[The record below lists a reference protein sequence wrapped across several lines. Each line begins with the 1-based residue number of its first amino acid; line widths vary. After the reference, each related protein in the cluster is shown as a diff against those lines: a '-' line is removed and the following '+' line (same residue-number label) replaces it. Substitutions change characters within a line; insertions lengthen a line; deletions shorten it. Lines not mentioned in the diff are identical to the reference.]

1 MSGIVGIF
9 RRDGAPVERPLL
21 AALTNF
27 LSFRG
32 PDSQE
37 VWLDGATGFGHTL
50 LRTTREAAAER
61 QPCSWG
67 REFCITADVR
77 LDCRAELIEALIRA
91 DCKFD
96 AQRVTD
102 PELILHAYATWRE
115 ECVDHLRGDFA
126 FALWDAR
133 DRKLFC
139 ARDHFGIKP
148 FFYSASERQF
158 LFSNT
163 LNCLRAHP
171 DVSDELNEAAIG
183 DFLLFGLNCEIATT
197 TFRDIQRL
205 PPAHFMVVTADGL
218 RTQRYW
224 SPPIDG
230 RIRYARPEEYV
241 EHFREILKASV
252 ADRLRTDRVG
262 IFLSGGLDSGS
273 VAAMARELSPRST
286 ERTDLYACTSAYET
300 LVASEESYFA
310 RQTAEF
316 LHIPIGFLAMDDFRL
331 FDAWDDPDK
340 VPPEPV
346 EEPLSAAWSEEKR
359 FLSAHARVAL
369 SGTGGDNLLHFQMWP
384 YAKDLL
390 RRHCWGTLCKDM
402 VCYLWI
408 RPFPWEGLRVKIGE
422 LLGRKNEREPGYPSW
437 IQAKFAERMRL
448 AERWNDNVF
457 SAPLSNPLHPKGH
470 ASLALPHWT
479 YSFELADAGVTRAL
493 VEVRYPYL
501 DLRMVNYLL
510 AIPTFPWSFQKRLIR
525 DAMANHLPDATRLR
539 AKTPLAENP
548 ISGALR
554 KRKHIKSEEVQ
565 FEKEFEQFIDIG
577 KLGEL
582 SRLKTAGEASLLVRP
597 LCLNFWLRSA
607 WRRYTVTVG
616 GN

>member
-32 PDSQE
+32 PDAQE
-37 VWLDGATGFGHTL
+37 LWLDGATGFGHTM
-50 LRTTREAAAER
+50 LRTTREAAHER
-61 QPCSWG
+61 QPTNLRSDFW
-67 REFCITADVR
+67 ITADVR
-77 LDCRAELIEALIRA
+77 LDCRAELIESLIRA
-91 DCKFD
+91 DCKFE

-133 DRKLFC
+133 ERKLFC

-197 TFRDIQRL
+197 TFSEIQRL
-205 PPAHFMVVTADGL
+205 PPAHFLIVRADGL

-241 EHFREILKASV
+241 EHFREILKAAV

-273 VAAMARELSPRST
+273 IAAMARELSPRST
-286 ERTDLYACTSAYET
+286 GRTDLYACNSAYET
-300 LVASEESYFA
+300 LIASEESYFA

-316 LHIPIGFLAMDDFRL
+316 LYIPIGFLAMDDFQL

-340 VPPEPV
+340 VPPEPI

-359 FLSAHARVAL
+359 FLSAHARVGL
-369 SGTGGDNLLHFQMWP
+369 SGTGGDNLLHFQMRP

-390 RRHCWGTLCKDM
+390 RRHCWGTLFKDM
-402 VCYLWI
+402 AQYLWI
-408 RPFPWEGLRVKIGE
+408 RPFPWKGLRAKIAG
-422 LLGRKNEREPGYPSW
+422 LAGKKSGLEPGYPNW
-437 IQAKFAERMRL
+437 IEANFAERMRL
-448 AERWNDNVF
+448 TKRWKDNVF
-457 SAPLSNPLHPKGH
+457 EAPATHPLRPKGH
-470 ASLALPHWT
+470 ASLALPYWT
-479 YSFELADAGVTRAL
+479 YSFELADPSETRAL

-525 DAMANHLPDATRLR
+525 EAMAGRLPDVTRLR

-548 ISGALR
+548 VSGALR
-554 KRKHIKSEEVQ
+554 RGKQIKFEEVQ
-565 FEKEFEQFIDIG
+565 FEKEFERFVDTRN
-577 KLGEL
+577 LGE
-582 SRLKTAGEASLLVRP
+582 SSGPKTQGEASLLVRA

-607 WRRYTVTVG
+607 LRRYTVTVG

>member
-32 PDSQE
+32 PDAQE
-37 VWLDGATGFGHTL
+37 LWLDGAIGFGHTL
-50 LRTTREAAAER
+50 LRTTREAGHEQ
-61 QPCSWG
+61 QPTSLGSNFW
-67 REFCITADVR
+67 ITADVR
-77 LDCRAELIEALIRA
+77 LDCRAELIETLIRA
-91 DCKFD
+91 GCKFD
-96 AQRVTD
+96 EQRITD

-115 ECVDHLRGDFA
+115 ECVDHLRGDFG

-133 DRKLFC
+133 ERKLFC

-148 FFYSASERQF
+148 FFYSATDKQF

-205 PPAHFMVVTADGL
+205 PPAHLLVVTADGL

-273 VAAMARELSPRST
+273 IAAMAREILSSSRKLT
-286 ERTDLYACTSAYET
+286 KFHACTAVYET
-300 LVASEESYFA
+300 LVPGDEKAFA

-316 LHIPIGFLAMDDFRL
+316 LKIPLEYLKMDDFPL
-331 FDAWDDPDK
+331 FYRWNDSDLAT
-340 VPPEPV
+340 PEPV
-346 EEPLSAAWSEEKR
+346 EEPFWAAWCEGHGI
-359 FLSAHARVAL
+359 LAHHSRVAL
-369 SGTGGDNLLHFQMWP
+369 SGEGGDNLLHFQMWP
-384 YAKDLL
+384 HAQNLL
-390 RRHCWGTLCKDM
+390 REHRWAAVWWDM
-402 VCYLWI
+402 ARYVWV
-408 RPFPWEGLRVKIGE
+408 RSFPWKGLRARFAALVGM
-422 LLGRKNEREPGYPSW
+422 NSDWDPPYPSW
-437 IQAKFAERMRL
+437 IEPEFANRMRL
-448 AERWNDNVF
+448 TDRWRHG
-457 SAPLSNPLHPKGH
+457 PLRGPHFHPVLPKRH
-470 ASLALPHWT
+470 ASLSLPQWT
-479 YSFELADAGVTRAL
+479 YHFEFADPGVNRHL
-493 VEVRYPYL
+493 IEVAYPYL
-501 DLRMVNYLL
+501 DLRMVKYLL
-510 AIPTFPWSFQKRLIR
+510 SIPTFPWTFNKTLVRG
-525 DAMANHLPDATRLR
+525 AMTAALPDSVRLR
-539 AKTPLAENP
+539 TKTPLSKSP
-548 ISGALR
+548 THSSLR
-554 KRKHIKSEEVQ
+554 LRRFDWGRERQ
-565 FEKEFEQFIDIG
+565 FECGLERFIDRS
-577 KLGEL
+577 KLV
-582 SRLKTAGEASLLVRP
+582 STIPRTAAEASLIIRP
-597 LCLNFWLRSA
+597 LCLNFWLRSVHQ
-607 WRRYTVTVG
+607 RYTLARG
-616 GN
+616 GT